1 MIFIFSK
8 RTRFLKYVI
17 KHILLSVKHLL
28 GDRKK
33 RKTLDLNVCRKI
45 LIGNLKF
52 RRFQLYCS
60 NIH

>member
-33 RKTLDLNVCRKI
+33 KEKP
-45 LIGNLKF
+45 
-52 RRFQLYCS
+52 
-60 NIH
+60 